1 MRIVLSLVFCNHFLE
16 LLGVEVDIE
25 ELPESSLF
33 RFCILY
39 CLLFSDNSIHDFG
52 RILPE
57 TQNITISLF
66 KEYKLTVATSVR
78 RPGDGGCRVL
88 PEVVEALELG
98 RGGLRLARGEGGPV
112 SRERRLGRRMKI
124 TSWRKPATRRRGVD
138 IRFCV

>member
-1 MRIVLSLVFCNHFLE
+1 MKHLKTLILCVLSLVFCNHFLE

-66 KEYKLTVATSVR
+66 K
-78 RPGDGGCRVL
+78 G
-88 PEVVEALELG
+88 
-98 RGGLRLARGEGGPV
+98 
-112 SRERRLGRRMKI
+112 
-124 TSWRKPATRRRGVD
+124 
-138 IRFCV
+138 